1 MFDKSLACSIVHSLA
16 ALVEVGVADCR
27 LSSLPSCCFSSPS
40 RGSPGCFA
48 SSQAS
53 CGRFSL
59 CWWCRGSG
67 RSASVGTQAKP
78 GPNVSCWGRPFSRR
92 WCFAFLAAGES
103 TGLVILFRVLLRDKQ
118 CMFSRGFW
126 CVDGLVVVVLFVV
139 FVLQYVVPRSSA
151 GWCRNVFFFVILVV
165 GILGFVIFY
174 VFLYGI
180 PKRRRWAGL
189 SARTS
194 LGQCPTC
201 CHPLPL
207 PALSQCDLV
216 SGKGCRQPLTLV
228 MDFVWRIELPGIPGV
243 FWCIQPDGWIMSL
256 VSWCVSL

>member
-48 SSQAS
+48 SSWAS
-53 CGRFSL
+53 CGLFSL
-59 CWWCRGSG
+59 RWWCRGSG
-67 RSASVGTQAKP
+67 RSAAVGTQAKP
-78 GPNVSCWGRPFSRR
+78 GLNVSCWGRPFSRR

-103 TGLVILFRVLLRDKQ
+103 TRLVILFRVLLRDKQ

-126 CVDGLVVVVLFVV
+126 CWRARGRRPLRRFRSPIRCAAIVCRLVQECL
-139 FVLQYVVPRSSA
+139 LCHPR
-151 GWCRNVFFFVILVV
+151 CRDTRVRHLLRFLVWHPKTSQLGRLVCQNFF
-165 GILGFVIFY
+165 GSEC
-174 VFLYGI
+174 
-180 PKRRRWAGL
+180 PK
-189 SARTS
+189 
-194 LGQCPTC
+194 C

-216 SGKGCRQPLTLV
+216 SRKRCRQPSTLV
-228 MDFVWRIELPGIPGV
+228 MDFVRRIELPGIPGV
-243 FWCIQPDGWIMSL
+243 FWRIQPDGWIMSL
-256 VSWCVSL
+256 ASWCVSL